1 MKPKFAFI
9 LNGLFIVLSTQFA
22 SANSP
27 DHRNIKSSVEN
38 TELKIVI
45 SSLQTNNLEKVYN
58 QYFALKDAL
67 IQGDPD
73 QAAQF
78 ARVLI
83 VELDA
88 VQTENTDPK
97 RNALFITQH
106 AEIKAAASAIA
117 GAKKLSLQRT
127 QFSALSDQMYA
138 LMKVFKPTYPVYL
151 AHCPMFGDG
160 NGANWISK
168 ENAIRN
174 PYYGKRMMTC
184 GKVKETLK

>member
-1 MKPKFAFI
+1 MKTKFAFI
-9 LNGLFIVLSTQFA
+9 LNGLFLALSTQPV
-22 SANSP
+22 SANTP
-27 DHRNIKSSVEN
+27 DHRNIKSSLTG
-38 TELKIVI
+38 TELEIVI
-45 SSLQTNNLEKVYN
+45 TAQQTNSMEKVYD

-67 IQGDPD
+67 VRGDAD

-78 ARVLI
+78 ARTLM

-88 VQTENTDPK
+88 IQTDHSDPK
-97 RNALFITQH
+97 KNALFITQR
-106 AEIKAAASAIA
+106 AEIKTAASAIA
-117 GAKKLSLQRT
+117 GAKKISIQRT

-138 LMKVFKPTYPVYL
+138 LMKVFKPAYPVYL

-160 NGANWISK
+160 HGANWISK
-168 ENAIRN
+168 ENTIRN